1 MEKQQLIVLLKS
13 DSKEAFTI
21 LYNQYWKRVY
31 NFSRLYLSNI
41 RDAEEV
47 VQEVFIKVWE
57 IRHSIN
63 EDQSFE
69 GFLFII
75 TRNFIFNQHRRQVN
89 EEAYRRTV
97 IDALD
102 VYENPEQELEANDL
116 KVYIDQLIDLLP
128 PRRREIFILSRYQN
142 LSYKEIASQLQIA
155 EKTVEHQI
163 SEALRFLKN
172 RVLFFFF

>member
-1 MEKQQLIVLLKS
+1 MEKLQLIILLKS
-13 DSKEAFTI
+13 DSKEAFTM

-31 NFSRLYLSNI
+31 NFSRLYLSNP

-47 VQEVFIKVWE
+47 VQEVFIKLWE

-97 IDALD
+97 IEALD

-116 KVYIDQLIDLLP
+116 KAYIDKLIDLLP
-128 PRRREIFILSRYQN
+128 PRRREIFILSRYQH